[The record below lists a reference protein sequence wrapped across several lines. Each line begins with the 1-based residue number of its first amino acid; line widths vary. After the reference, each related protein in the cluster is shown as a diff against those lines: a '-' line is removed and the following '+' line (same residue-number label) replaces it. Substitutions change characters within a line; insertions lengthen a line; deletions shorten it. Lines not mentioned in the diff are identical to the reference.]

1 MLSTMLHA
9 MLPTTLPTMLPTT
22 PSPSCCTPGSWK
34 HNTGRTTFTLAVN
47 DFGVKHFSKADADHL
62 FSTLKEKHALT
73 KDWTGTSHLG
83 FTLDWHCDEGCVN
96 ASIPHHDPKALNKFQ
111 HAKPKSAQHA
121 PQQWSQPV
129 HGQKVQHANT
139 SASPHLD
146 KGGMSKPS
154 PVLFSVM
161 DEQLTQL
168 FSQLSTKS

>member
-1 MLSTMLHA
+1 MDLAPPFDDDKSRQICVVLFDKQQLMKSSYDETGKLPIPSSRGNHCIFALCHHA
-9 MLPTTLPTMLPTT
+9 TNAI
-22 PSPSCCTPGSWK
+22 
-34 HNTGRTTFTLAVN
+34 H
-47 DFGVKHFSKADADHL
+47 D
-62 FSTLKEKHALT
+62 LT